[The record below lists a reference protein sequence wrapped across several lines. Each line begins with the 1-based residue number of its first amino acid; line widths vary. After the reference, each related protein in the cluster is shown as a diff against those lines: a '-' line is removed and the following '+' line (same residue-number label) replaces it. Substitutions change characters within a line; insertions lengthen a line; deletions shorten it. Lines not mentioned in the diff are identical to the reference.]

1 MARDYNKL
9 DAFHLADDFAV
20 LVYEETRRM
29 PDTDN
34 VRTQLRRAAVSA
46 PQNICEGC
54 ARRSAADYARF
65 LDIALSS
72 ATEAVYVLGFSRRVR
87 LLPPG
92 TAEKCKNL
100 GERAI
105 KALQKLLD
113 AVEQFPEQHLSR
125 RSNRSVSRRG
135 DSPPV

>member
-29 PDTDN
+29 SDEDKI
-34 VRTQLRRAAVSA
+34 RFQLRRAATSA

-54 ARRSAADYARF
+54 ARRSKADYARF

-72 ATEAVYVLGFSRRVR
+72 ATEAVYLLGFSQRVR
-87 LLPPG
+87 LLPVE
-92 TAEKCKNL
+92 TVDRCKNL
-100 GERAI
+100 GHRTL

-113 AVEQFPEQHLSR
+113 AVRDLP
-125 RSNRSVSRRG
+125 
-135 DSPPV
+135 